1 MPKEKTEPRYFIYPI
16 VLNSLLN
23 ADDYKDRMNEIIS
36 YSYMNYIFKF
46 VEESQLVKQL
56 YYCYFHKKDALNDKL
71 IRTIDELELCPDY
84 KGFETDGTYNPM
96 DEEIEPIVNLLNE
109 NSNFF
114 EDARLYVGC
123 HIVADYFKIE
133 IHNPI
138 IASKHYKKINTIIG
152 EFMKPYNVNPKVA
165 MVNKSRF
172 FEVRDGNFS
181 PEEFQLLAAVR
192 AKVGKNRYSSTTWE
206 ELAGLMSGYQR
217 KSMIPKDA
225 DLISKYRIKKIFEKL
240 ESKKMTL
247 FVFVP
252 TIDNRSIYISC
263 QRKEP
268 NGLIEP
274 KDLINAIAKTKKEYK
289 SLCDKKRDAVDE
301 ITKQLKPNIQK
312 NNGNSDFWESIIE
325 HEFRYN

>member
-1 MPKEKTEPRYFIYPI
+1 
-16 VLNSLLN
+16 
-23 ADDYKDRMNEIIS
+23 
-36 YSYMNYIFKF
+36 
-46 VEESQLVKQL
+46 
-56 YYCYFHKKDALNDKL
+56 
-71 IRTIDELELCPDY
+71 
-84 KGFETDGTYNPM
+84 
-96 DEEIEPIVNLLNE
+96 
-109 NSNFF
+109 
-114 EDARLYVGC
+114 
-123 HIVADYFKIE
+123 
-133 IHNPI
+133 
-138 IASKHYKKINTIIG
+138 
-152 EFMKPYNVNPKVA
+152 
-165 MVNKSRF
+165 
-172 FEVRDGNFS
+172 
-181 PEEFQLLAAVR
+181 
-192 AKVGKNRYSSTTWE
+192 
-206 ELAGLMSGYQR
+206 MSGYQR